1 MPRNKKDTCVLC
13 GRNIKDLTV
22 LEGRDGYVCSECV
35 IIANEHMGELLSKKS
50 EKSVDKEINIEKPSK
65 IKSMLDKYVI
75 GQDEAKKV
83 LSVAVYN
90 HYKRIVNIPATKKDA
105 NKLSKSTKKDSNK
118 GEDGLL
124 DEVELE
130 KSNVLLI
137 GPTGSGKTLLART
150 LARFLNVPFA
160 IADATTVTEAG
171 YVGDDV
177 ENILLRLIQNADGDI
192 KLAERGIIYIDEIDK
207 IARKSEST
215 SITRDVSGEGVQQ
228 ALLKII
234 EGTVTSVPPN
244 GGRKHPHQNNININT
259 SNILFI
265 CGGAFIDIEKSIA
278 ERSQKKGLGFGSQ
291 VSNMENL
298 NYSNLMK
305 DVSTE
310 DLVKFGLIPELVGR
324 LPVVISLNELNEDDM
339 MKVLKEPKNSLVKQ
353 YQKLFKYDDVQLEIE
368 DDALRVVV
376 RKAIE
381 QKTGARGLRR
391 LLEIVMLDMMYEYPD
406 KKDTNSYTISKDY
419 VLEKLGIEEDF
430 DKK

>member
-1 MPRNKKDTCVLC
+1 MPKNKKETCVLC

-35 IIANEHMGELLSKKS
+35 LLASEHMSELIS
-50 EKSVDKEINIEKPSK
+50 EKNSVAPDKEINIEKPSQ
-65 IKSMLDKYVI
+65 IKSMLDRYVI
-75 GQDEAKKV
+75 GQDDAKKV

-90 HYKRIVNIPATKKDA
+90 HYKRIMNVATSKKDTSKTKK
-105 NKLSKSTKKDSNK
+105 KSDKK
-118 GEDGLL
+118 EDKNIGN
-124 DEVELE
+124 EVELE

-177 ENILLRLIQNADGDI
+177 ENILLRLIQNADDNVA
-192 KLAERGIIYIDEIDK
+192 LAEKGIIYIDEIDK

-234 EGTVTSVPPN
+234 EGTETSVPPN

-278 ERSQKKGLGFGSQ
+278 ERSQKKGLGFGNQ

-305 DVSTE
+305 EVTTE
-310 DLVKFGLIPELVGR
+310 DLVKFGLIPELIGR
-324 LPVVISLNELNEDDM
+324 LPVVISLNELDEDDM
-339 MKVLKEPKNSLVKQ
+339 MRVLKEPNNSLVKQ
-353 YQKLFKYDDVQLEIE
+353 YQKLFEYDGVDLQIE
-368 DDALRVVV
+368 DEALRIVV

-391 LLEIVMLDMMYEYPD
+391 LLETIMLDIMYEYPD
-406 KKDTNSYTISKDY
+406 KEDINSYTVTKDY
-419 VLEKLGIEEDF
+419 VAEKLGFENNTE
-430 DKK
+430 KK

>member
-1 MPRNKKDTCVLC
+1 MPKNKKETCVLC

-22 LEGRDGYVCSECV
+22 IEGRDGYVCSECV
-35 IIANEHMGELLSKKS
+35 LLASEHDGELLEEKDGKS
-50 EKSVDKEINIEKPSK
+50 SNDKEINIDRPSK
-65 IKSMLDKYVI
+65 IKSMLDRYVI
-75 GQDEAKKV
+75 GQDDSKKV

-90 HYKRIVNIPATKKDA
+90 HYKSIVNIPTSKKSN
-105 NKLSKSTKKDSNK
+105 NKLKKSDSNDK
-118 GEDGLL
+118 KSNTN
-124 DEVELE
+124 EVELE

-177 ENILLRLIQNADGDI
+177 ENILLRLIQNADGDVA
-192 KLAERGIIYIDEIDK
+192 LAERGIIYIDEVDK

-278 ERSQKKGLGFGSQ
+278 ERSQKKGLGFGNQ
-291 VSNMENL
+291 VSNMDNL

-305 DVSTE
+305 DVTTE

-353 YQKLFKYDDVQLEIE
+353 YQKLFEYDEVSLEIE
-368 DDALRVVV
+368 DEALRIIV

-391 LLEIVMLDMMYEYPD
+391 LLETVMLDMMYEYPD
-406 KKDTNSYTISKDY
+406 KKDISSYTINKDY
-419 VLEKLGIEEDF
+419 VSEKLGILEDTSNN
-430 DKK
+430 

>member
-1 MPRNKKDTCVLC
+1 MARNKKDTCVLC
-13 GRNIKDLTV
+13 GRNIKDLNV
-22 LEGRDGYVCSECV
+22 IEGRDGYVCSECV
-35 IIANEHMGELLSKKS
+35 LLASEHMGELL
-50 EKSVDKEINIEKPSK
+50 DKEEASSVNKDINIDKPSK
-65 IKSMLDKYVI
+65 IKSMLDRYVI
-75 GQDEAKKV
+75 GQDDAKKV

-90 HYKRIVNIPATKKDA
+90 HYKRIINIPTDKKSDAKAKKSTSKKD
-105 NKLSKSTKKDSNK
+105 NDSSSN
-118 GEDGLL
+118 
-124 DEVELE
+124 EVELE

-192 KLAERGIIYIDEIDK
+192 ALAERGIIYIDEVDK

-278 ERSQKKGLGFGSQ
+278 ERSQKKGLGFGNQ
-291 VSNMENL
+291 VSNMDNL

-305 DVSTE
+305 DVTTE

-353 YQKLFKYDDVQLEIE
+353 YQKLFEYDNVSLEIE
-368 DDALRVVV
+368 DEALRIIV

-406 KKDTNSYTISKDY
+406 KEGTTSYTIDKEY
-419 VLEKLGIEEDF
+419 VSEKLGVLGDT
-430 DKK
+430 DNN

>member
-1 MPRNKKDTCVLC
+1 MAKNKKETCVLC
-13 GRNIKDLTV
+13 GRNIKELTV
-22 LEGRDGYVCSECV
+22 LEGRDGYVCSEC
-35 IIANEHMGELLSKKS
+35 ILLASEHMSELINEKKS
-50 EKSVDKEINIEKPSK
+50 TSTNKEIHIDKPSK
-65 IKSMLDKYVI
+65 IKSMLDRYVI
-75 GQDEAKKV
+75 GQDDAKKV

-90 HYKRIVNIPATKKDA
+90 HYKRIVSLPSISKASSKLKKSEV
-105 NKLSKSTKKDSNK
+105 KEGKSIEK
-118 GEDGLL
+118 

-192 KLAERGIIYIDEIDK
+192 ALAERGIIYIDEIDK

-244 GGRKHPHQNNININT
+244 GGRKHPHQNNLNINT

-291 VSNMENL
+291 VSNMGNL

-305 DVSTE
+305 EVTTE

-324 LPVVISLNELNEDDM
+324 LPVVVSLNELGEDDM

-353 YQKLFKYDDVQLEIE
+353 YQRLFEYDGVNLEI
-368 DDALRVVV
+368 DDEALRLVV

-391 LLEIVMLDMMYEYPD
+391 LLETIMLDIMYEYPD
-406 KKDTNSYTISKDY
+406 KKDSTSCSIDGKY
-419 VLEKLGIEEDF
+419 VSEKLGINSDT

>member
-22 LEGRDGYVCSECV
+22 LEGRDGCVCSEC
-35 IIANEHMGELLSKKS
+35 ILLANEHMADILTKKS
-50 EKSVDKEINIEKPSK
+50 GQTNNKEINIEKPSK
-65 IKSMLDKYVI
+65 IKSMLDRYVI
-75 GQDEAKKV
+75 GQDDAKKV

-90 HYKRIVNIPATKKDA
+90 HYKRIVNIPETKKDA
-105 NKLSKSTKKDSNK
+105 AKLSKGSKKDVEK
-118 GEDGLL
+118 KE

-177 ENILLRLIQNADGDI
+177 ENILLRLIQNADGDV

-291 VSNMENL
+291 VSNMDNL

-324 LPVVISLNELNEDDM
+324 LPVVTSLSELNEDDM
-339 MKVLKEPKNSLVKQ
+339 MKVLKEPKNSLIRQ
-353 YQKLFKYDDVQLEIE
+353 YQKLFEYDNVSLEIE
-368 DDALRVVV
+368 DEALRFVV

-406 KKDTNSYTISKDY
+406 KKGSTSCTIDTKY
-419 VLEKLGIEEDF
+419 VLEKLGIEESS